1 MLNVRAYP
9 LVSDQVSY
17 TEVEIIIRQLE
28 SVLQNGVAGDIVE
41 FGCYTGTTSLFIARL
56 LKQLNE
62 KRQFHVYDS
71 FAGLPE
77 KLAAD
82 NSAAG
87 EQFKAGELKAT
98 KAKFINNFKK
108 AGLPLPVIHKA
119 WFNELTDSD
128 VPNQIAFAFL
138 DGDFYESIRD
148 SLKLIETKLSPGAV
162 IVVDDYQSE
171 ALPGAQKAVTQWLKN
186 KPYKIHHQ
194 QSLGIIQI

>member
-1 MLNVRAYP
+1 MINVREFQ

-17 TEVEIIIRQLE
+17 TEAEIIVRQLE

-41 FGCYTGTTSLFIARL
+41 FGCYAGTTSLFIARL
-56 LKQLNE
+56 LKQLAE

-71 FAGLPE
+71 FEGLPE
-77 KLAAD
+77 KIGAD

-87 EQFKAGELKAT
+87 EQFKSGELKAT
-98 KAKFINNFKK
+98 KIQFINNFKR
-108 AGLPLPVIHKA
+108 AGLPLPIIHKG

-148 SLKLIETKLSPGAV
+148 SLKLIENKLSPGAV

-171 ALPGAQKAVTQWLKN
+171 ALPGTQKAVTQWLKN
-186 KPYKIHHQ
+186 KSYKIHHQ